1 MLDATLPRFTKE
13 GKERGLYDIVGGLYE
28 NEHLRLV
35 LNLPG
40 TRRIPGFSPRLTFRV
55 AGMYPTTVAMN
66 LSVLAAAGL
75 WDESD
80 EPWRRRAVS
89 ASLCLPT
96 PPPRPSGALPERRA
110 EMDELKRIAP
120 RTRLLTL
127 LGDRGAG
134 KSRLA
139 IQVANEIEDSFA
151 GRAAFADLGA
161 VAHPAEVPEAIAAAL
176 GLVSRS
182 VRQTA
187 ELIDR
192 THLLLVLDNVDGV
205 ASALAPV
212 VEELLDHCPC
222 LHVLV
227 TARDALDLAGEH
239 RWYVLQRGQGGHL
252 TPRKLEI
259 ARLVAD
265 GLADRE
271 IAERL
276 SISERT
282 VGAHLGQI
290 RTQLGFRNRAQL
302 AAWVASRS

>member
-1 MLDATLPRFTKE
+1 
-13 GKERGLYDIVGGLYE
+13 
-28 NEHLRLV
+28 
-35 LNLPG
+35 
-40 TRRIPGFSPRLTFRV
+40 
-55 AGMYPTTVAMN
+55 MYPTTVAMN

-75 WDESD
+75 WDESE
-80 EPWRRRAVS
+80 EPWRQRRIR

-96 PPPRPSGALPERRA
+96 PPPRPAGSLAGRRA
-110 EMDELKRIAP
+110 EVDELKRIAS
-120 RTRLLTL
+120 RARLLTL
-127 LGDRGAG
+127 IGERGAG

-139 IQVANEIEDSFA
+139 IQVANEIEESFA

-161 VAHPAEVPEAIAAAL
+161 LTGPAGVPETVAGAL

-192 THLLLVLDNVDGV
+192 THLLLVLDNVGGV
-205 ASALAPV
+205 ARALAPV
-212 VEELLDHCPC
+212 VEELLVRCPC
-222 LHVLV
+222 LHILV
-227 TARDALDLAGEH
+227 TGRDALDLAGEH
-239 RWYVLQRGQGGHL
+239 RWYVQAPRAHRGPRGHL

-290 RTQLGFRNRAQL
+290 RTQLGFRNRAQI
-302 AAWVASRS
+302 AAWVAQRT